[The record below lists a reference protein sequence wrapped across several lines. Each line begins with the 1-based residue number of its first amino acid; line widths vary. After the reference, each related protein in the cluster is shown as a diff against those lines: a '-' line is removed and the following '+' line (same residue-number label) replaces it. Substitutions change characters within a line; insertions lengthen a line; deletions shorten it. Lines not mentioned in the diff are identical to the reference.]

1 MDTEIDQFLKHARD
15 IRESHWNYFIFRE
28 ATLSNRNVVI
38 VKSGVGKVFAAMVST
53 LNNIP
58 FLVVRTIADKA
69 DGTAVKDFNKFL
81 PIVAKNS
88 YTIVNSIIK
97 KV

>member
-1 MDTEIDQFLKHARD
+1 
-15 IRESHWNYFIFRE
+15 
-28 ATLSNRNVVI
+28 
-38 VKSGVGKVFAAMVST
+38 VFAAMVST